1 MLSGRSVPTVHADHA
16 GEHAMTIMQLG
27 ALGEFLGAFG
37 VMATLIYLAVQ
48 IKQNTRSMDEGKRL
62 ALAQT
67 YQMRADAL
75 QDMLVQAAASQ
86 TIGPLIVKLTEL
98 GYPVDVTALQRISAQ
113 ERGIFKQW
121 QIAQHT
127 HWDNMYYQYQ
137 QGFLDPEYYEDEFK
151 VRVRRLAPTW
161 RALGLTGGRSSFR
174 REIDRLLA
182 DTDRTPAA

>member
-1 MLSGRSVPTVHADHA
+1 MSII
-16 GEHAMTIMQLG
+16 ELG
-27 ALGEFLGAFG
+27 ALGELLGAIG

-48 IKQNTRSMDEGKRL
+48 VKQNTHSMDESKRL

-75 QDMLVQAAASQ
+75 QDMLVQAAGSQ

-98 GYPVDVTALQRISAQ
+98 GYPVDVTALQKITAQ

-151 VRVRRLAPTW
+151 VRVKRLAPAW

-174 REIDRLLA
+174 REIARLLENAERA
-182 DTDRTPAA
+182 DAA

>member
-1 MLSGRSVPTVHADHA
+1 MD
-16 GEHAMTIMQLG
+16 IMELG
-27 ALGEFLGAFG
+27 ALGEFLGAIG

-48 IKQNTRSMDEGKRL
+48 IKQNTHSMNESRKL

-75 QDMLVQAAASQ
+75 QSMLVQSAAST
-86 TIGPLIVKLTEL
+86 TIGPLLVKLTSL
-98 GYPVDVTALQRISAQ
+98 GYPTDPGALERISRE
-113 ERGIFKQW
+113 ERGVFKQW
-121 QIAQHT
+121 QIAQKT

-161 RALGLTGGRSSFR
+161 NALGLSGGRRSF
-174 REIDRLLA
+174 EDEVSRLLA
-182 DTDRTPAA
+182 ESGPG